1 MTKRPPGGLVTATA
15 PLVPEVRAT
24 PAQGVKVIVR
34 ALAVRRKVLAQSVVV
49 NATVG
54 RTDVPA
60 PDISL
65 EARVAP
71 RSYMA
76 NA

>member
-1 MTKRPPGGLVTATA
+1 MKRLPGCLVTATA

-24 PAQGVKVIVR
+24 PAKGVKVIVR
-34 ALAVRRKVLAQSVVV
+34 ALAVQKKVLAKSVVV
-49 NATVG
+49 NATVD

-60 PDISL
+60 PDIISL
-65 EARVAP
+65 EARAAP
-71 RSYMA
+71 RSHMA